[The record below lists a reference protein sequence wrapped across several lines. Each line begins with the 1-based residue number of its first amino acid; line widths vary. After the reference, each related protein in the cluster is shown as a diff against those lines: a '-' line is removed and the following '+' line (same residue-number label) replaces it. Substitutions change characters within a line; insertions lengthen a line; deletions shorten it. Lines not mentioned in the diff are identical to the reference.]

1 MVWKIK
7 PNPKKKFFS
16 LTETITQVIKK
27 ESFDIKTKKFCQNSW
42 YTNKNCYVNIFN
54 VLQCTS
60 INSTVERKEKGKRK
74 EKEHGNQKY
83 GPVRT

>member
-1 MVWKIK
+1 M
-7 PNPKKKFFS
+7 
-16 LTETITQVIKK
+16 
-27 ESFDIKTKKFCQNSW
+27 
-42 YTNKNCYVNIFN
+42 
-54 VLQCTS
+54 QCTS